1 MSVINQMLIGLE
13 KRGVQS
19 ATDQVRPVHEEA
31 EGGRVVWLLIAV
43 LLAALALTAW
53 YFLPLQRVP
62 VVAVALPVVASEVI
76 AVSEVVAVSGVGA
89 LFRVNAV
96 SGVIAS
102 EVPVVAA
109 APEIVAAS
117 EVFAAPV
124 VKVEV
129 KGGSLKAPPVVKAL
143 PDVKTLPDIKLGAEK
158 PRLSAKALPP
168 AAKRAVE
175 GGEVPP
181 GDTHGKVKPVAP
193 NVAPVAIKQISA
205 EQQANADFIKAGQL
219 VQQGNSA
226 DALYAYEGVLRQAP
240 GHDAARR
247 ALISLLLDAKRATE
261 AEQVLQAGL
270 NLRPANAGFS
280 MLLARLQVARGGLD
294 LAIETLEN
302 SLPHAVQQAE
312 YQAFYAALLQR
323 KGRHQDAVEH
333 YQLALKISPN
343 SGVWLMGYGISLQAL
358 SRTADAKIAF
368 QRALDTKTL
377 SADLQSFVQQ
387 KINGL

>member
-1 MSVINQMLIGLE
+1 
-13 KRGVQS
+13 
-19 ATDQVRPVHEEA
+19 
-31 EGGRVVWLLIAV
+31 VVADRCVDASPPLS
-43 LLAALALTAW
+43 AW

-62 VVAVALPVVASEVI
+62 VVVVALPVVASEVV
-76 AVSEVVAVSGVGA
+76 AVSEVIAVSGVDAVSGVIA
-89 LFRVNAV
+89 VSGVDAV

-102 EVPVVAA
+102 ALPIVA
-109 APEIVAAS
+109 AAS
-117 EVFAAPV
+117 EVVAVSEVIAAPV
-124 VKVEV
+124 ARAEV
-129 KGGSLKAPPVVKAL
+129 KAIPVKALPVVKAL
-143 PDVKTLPDIKLGAEK
+143 PDVKAQADVKTQADVKLGAEK
-158 PRLSAKALPP
+158 LRLPAKPISP
-168 AAKRAVE
+168 AAKKAVE
-175 GGEVPP
+175 GGDVPH
-181 GDTHGKVKPVAP
+181 GDTHGKVKPVTA

-226 DALYAYEGVLRQAP
+226 DALATYESVLRQAP
-240 GHDAARR
+240 GHEAARR
-247 ALISLLLDAKRATE
+247 AMISLLLDAKRATE
-261 AEQVLQAGL
+261 AEQVLQVGL

-280 MLLARLQVARGGLD
+280 MLLARLQVARGALD
-294 LAIETLEN
+294 LAIETLETT
-302 SLPHAVQQAE
+302 LPHAVQQAE

-323 KGRHQDAVEH
+323 KARHLEAVEH
-333 YQLALKISPN
+333 YQQALKTAPN